1 MTWAL
6 AFVGVALVLATALQA
21 ATGFGFALLAGPA
34 VFVALPP
41 SRAVALLLILAVV
54 INVLVLSGERRR
66 TEVDRRGVVVLLAA
80 ALPGLVVGAALLR
93 VLPADALRVGIG
105 AVVLA
110 LVALRVRHVGEPR
123 QPRSAG
129 GGSAALA
136 GVAAGALTTS
146 TTVNGPPIA
155 LWLAGR
161 GLRPAVVRDTASIVF
176 LVLDLVGLAVVLAV
190 VGFHRSLG
198 DAELL
203 LAFLPLV
210 LLGHRLGL
218 WAFRRLPSHRYEQI
232 LLLVVAAAAVVS
244 ISSGLPRPF

>member
-1 MTWAL
+1 M
-6 AFVGVALVLATALQA
+6 
-21 ATGFGFALLAGPA
+21 
-34 VFVALPP
+34 ALPP
-41 SRAVALLLILAVV
+41 PRAVALLLILAVV

-129 GGSAALA
+129 RLGGPGRRGRGRADDLDDRQRPADRAAARRPRAAARRRA
-136 GVAAGALTTS
+136 GHRLDRLPRARPG
-146 TTVNGPPIA
+146 GPRRG
-155 LWLAGR
+155 AGR
-161 GLRPAVVRDTASIVF
+161 RRLPPQP
-176 LVLDLVGLAVVLAV
+176 
-190 VGFHRSLG
+190 G

-203 LAFLPLV
+203 RAFLPLV